1 MTDRENSPAFQM
13 LPRSAR
19 RVFAAI
25 ERAIGNGSSASVSY
39 EGFRLDH
46 QESRN
51 LSPGPPVVNDQ
62 ASSATQTVT
71 SAIKIAISTRDI
83 IHIGPSDT
91 QADLSPR
98 KTYPCV

>member
-1 MTDRENSPAFQM
+1 MKEPSG
-13 LPRSAR
+13 L
-19 RVFAAI
+19 
-25 ERAIGNGSSASVSY
+25 GSSALPP
-39 EGFRLDH
+39 E
-46 QESRN
+46 
-51 LSPGPPVVNDQ
+51 PPVVNDQ

-98 KTYPCV
+98 KELPCV